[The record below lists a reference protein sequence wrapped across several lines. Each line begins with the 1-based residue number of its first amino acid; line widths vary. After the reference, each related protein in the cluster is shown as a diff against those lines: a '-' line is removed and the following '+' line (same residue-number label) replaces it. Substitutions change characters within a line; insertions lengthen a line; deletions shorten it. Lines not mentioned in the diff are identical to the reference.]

1 MNAPYLILGLLCG
14 LAIGFA
20 FGAQY
25 GQRLRKAR
33 DPINRMV
40 GWSDARYITELE
52 DVVRVIRSDREKLAQ
67 VRRTVADCAGGSP
80 CTGCTEKR
88 RCAAMGCVRM
98 AEACDPPMGKPTP
111 ARGVGEVRSQVS
123 GGQVLLDGNE
133 P

>member
-52 DVVRVIRSDREKLAQ
+52 EVVRVIRSDREKLAQ
-67 VRRTVADCAGGSP
+67 VRRAIVDCAGGSP
-80 CTGCTEKR
+80 CTDCTEKR
-88 RCAAMGCVRM
+88 RCAAMGCVRK
-98 AEACDPPMGKPTP
+98 AEACEPPMGKTTRTAGVTGRDGQTFGGKTP
-111 ARGVGEVRSQVS
+111 MDR
-123 GGQVLLDGNE
+123 E